1 MTDIRLP
8 KQVIDGIED
17 RWWSRFNKDRRRT
30 SQRIDERL
38 ERLRAHRNNI
48 GRYRRLLNTE
58 LSDLEREFVDRR
70 LSEEVMAMQLLTADM
85 PPLVM
90 DQPANE
96 QMVGRSGEDQP

>member
-1 MTDIRLP
+1 M
-8 KQVIDGIED
+8 
-17 RWWSRFNKDRRRT
+17 
-30 SQRIDERL
+30 DERL